1 MADIKDPFN
10 DSAYNRAQGI
20 SSLSSTLSKNQRSST
35 KTMNELNKS
44 LKNVAQ
50 EQRNAT
56 NEVGYSKGISDVERS
71 MNVILKKL
79 SYTIDEFGK
88 GAKKIA
94 SQTAVATKDT
104 LKEYARAVS
113 QDINVNKTNLVAMS
127 LAKSTPIFGYFV
139 AKFMET
145 NVFKK
150 ASENIKKSLANVFSI
165 FILFVKLDNILSF
178 TNLRVGHNG

>member
-1 MADIKDPFN
+1 MAVKDPFN

-20 SSLSSTLSKNQRSST
+20 SSISSTLSKNQRSSN
-35 KTMNELNKS
+35 KTMGELNKS
-44 LKNVAQ
+44 VRNIVQDQK
-50 EQRNAT
+50 NAT

-79 SYTIDEFGK
+79 SYTIDEFGR
-88 GAKKIA
+88 GAKKITSA
-94 SQTAVATKDT
+94 TAIATKET
-104 LKEYARAVS
+104 LKEYGRAIHE
-113 QDINVNKTNLVAMS
+113 DINVNKQNLLAMS

-150 ASENIKKSLANVFSI
+150 AAENIKKSLANQM
-165 FILFVKLDNILSF
+165 LDLSSS
-178 TNLRVGHNG
+178 